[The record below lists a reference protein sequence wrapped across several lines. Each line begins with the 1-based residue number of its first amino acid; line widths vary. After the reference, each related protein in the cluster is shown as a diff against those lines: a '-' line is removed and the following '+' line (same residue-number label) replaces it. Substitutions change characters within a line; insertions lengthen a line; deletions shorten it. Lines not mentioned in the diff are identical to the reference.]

1 MPRINSFADAL
12 RDWESL
18 LAALNSTPDLLP
30 VLDVERRALEHALDD
45 ARDLKAQ
52 QEAQTADRQEL
63 TQQIKEVVA
72 QGKGLAITIR
82 AVARGKIGYRNER
95 LVLFKVAP
103 VRPRRLRPAEVTPP
117 PEAQPLAD
125 ASGAP
130 EAPAAEAH
138 KPES

>member
-30 VLDVERRALEHALDD
+30 VLDVERRALENALDD

-52 QEAQTADRQEL
+52 QEVQTADRQEL
-63 TQQIKEVVA
+63 TQQIKEVVQ

-82 AVARGKIGYRNER
+82 AVARGKLGYRNER

-103 VRPRRLRPAEVTPP
+103 VRPRRPAPAQVTPP
-117 PEAQPLAD
+117 PEAQPPVD
-125 ASGAP
+125 ASGAS
-130 EAPAAEAH
+130 EAPAAEAN